1 MSNNIINQINVYHT
15 IMKRSYIKLL
25 GIAFSAVLSVLVIT
39 PADAQR
45 GARGSFGGG
54 AIGGGGGGSIGGG
67 GSMGRGAGGAGIG
80 MGRPSVGN
88 IGPQRGQAVTPR
100 GAAGANGAVSAG
112 RPAYRSYPG
121 LPTGTNRVTGRPYNG
136 YYNYHGY
143 YNRYYMPYLGV
154 NVGFLPYGYYPF
166 WWGQNQ
172 FFYSAGLFYQFNN
185 NQYTVVEP
193 PIGAAI
199 KELPDNA
206 QSIVINGAQ
215 YYELNGVYY
224 EPVAKDDGSVV
235 YQVAGKDGVLDTDNG
250 GSEAYNQNQIQG
262 GASAPSRYP
271 AAPASTIKPP
281 KMGDVVRSIPSDSKR
296 VNVAGQKYLLSA
308 DGYYYQETFDNDNNR
323 TYKVVGTPED
333 EPNR

>member
-1 MSNNIINQINVYHT
+1 M
-15 IMKRSYIKLL
+15 L
-25 GIAFSAVLSVLVIT
+25 GIAFSAILSVLFIT

-45 GARGSFGGG
+45 GVRGSFGGG
-54 AIGGGGGGSIGGG
+54 TIGGGGGASIGGG
-67 GSMGRGAGGAGIG
+67 AIRGGGGAGIG

-88 IGPQRGQAVTPR
+88 IGPQRGTAVAPR
-100 GAAGANGAVSAG
+100 GGASANGAVSAG
-112 RPAYRSYPG
+112 RPSYRSYPG
-121 LPTGTNRVTGRPYNG
+121 LPTGTNRITGRPYNG

-143 YNRYYMPYLGV
+143 YNRYYTPYLGV

-166 WWGQNQ
+166 WWGPYQYY
-172 FFYSAGLFYQFNN
+172 YSAGLFYQFNN

-199 KELPDNA
+199 KDLPDNA

-224 EPVAKDDGSVV
+224 EPITKDDGSVV

-250 GSEAYNQNQIQG
+250 GAEAYNQNQIQG
-262 GASAPSRYP
+262 GASATSRYP
-271 AAPASTIKPP
+271 APASAITPP

-323 TYKVVGTPED
+323 SYKVVGTPND

>member
-1 MSNNIINQINVYHT
+1 M
-15 IMKRSYIKLL
+15 L
-25 GIAFSAVLSVLVIT
+25 GVAFTAALSVLFIT

-54 AIGGGGGGSIGGG
+54 TIGGGGGGGISMGGG
-67 GSMGRGAGGAGIG
+67 GSMGRGVGGGAGIG

-88 IGPQRGQAVTPR
+88 IAPQRGTAVAPR
-100 GAAGANGAVSAG
+100 SANGAQANGAISAG
-112 RPAYRSYPG
+112 RPSYRSYPG

-143 YNRYYMPYLGV
+143 YNRYYMPYLGI
-154 NVGFLPYGYYPF
+154 NVGFFPYGYYPF
-166 WWGQNQ
+166 WWGGNQ

-193 PIGAAI
+193 PLGAAI
-199 KELPDNA
+199 KDLPDNA
-206 QSIVINGAQ
+206 QSIVINGVQ

-224 EPVAKDDGSVV
+224 EPVTKDDGSVV

-250 GSEAYNQNQIQG
+250 GSEAYNQSQIQG
-262 GASAPSRYP
+262 GASASAQSRYP
-271 AAPASTIKPP
+271 ASASNITPP
-281 KMGDVVRSIPSDSKR
+281 KMGDMVRSIPSDSKR

-323 TYKVVGTPED
+323 SYKVVGTPED

>member
-1 MSNNIINQINVYHT
+1 
-15 IMKRSYIKLL
+15 MKRSYIKLL
-25 GIAFSAVLSVLVIT
+25 GIAFSAVLSVLFIT

-54 AIGGGGGGSIGGG
+54 TIGGGGGGSIGGG
-67 GSMGRGAGGAGIG
+67 GSMGRGVGGGAGIG

-88 IGPQRGQAVTPR
+88 IGPQRNQAVAPRGQA
-100 GAAGANGAVSAG
+100 ANGANANGVAAG
-112 RPAYRSYPG
+112 RPSYRSYPG

-143 YNRYYMPYLGV
+143 YNRYYMPYLGY

-166 WWGQNQ
+166 WWGPNQ
-172 FFYSAGLFYQFNN
+172 YFYSAGLFYQFNN

-199 KELPDNA
+199 KDLPDNA
-206 QSIVINGAQ
+206 QSIVINGVQ

-224 EPVAKDDGSVV
+224 EPVTKDDGSVV

-250 GSEAYNQNQIQG
+250 GAEAYNQNQIQG
-262 GASAPSRYP
+262 GASAPTRYP